1 MKKRCPYCH
10 AEMDLPE
17 TVGEQGYCR
26 CGAYGR
32 ISLLRDAPLFR
43 EKARKALG
51 VDLTKQGGL
60 IEIVD
65 GGTLFEE
72 NGEPAIIQWARAPL
86 GSAQS

>member
-17 TVGEQGYCR
+17 TVGEQGYCG

-32 ISLLRDAPLFR
+32 ISLLRDAHLFQQ
-43 EKARKALG
+43 KARKALG

-72 NGEPAIIQWARAPL
+72 NGEPAIIQWARAPH
-86 GSAQS
+86 GNARS

>member
-17 TVGEQGYCR
+17 TVGKQGYCR

-32 ISLLRDAPLFR
+32 ISLLRDAHLFR

-72 NGEPAIIQWARAPL
+72 NGEPAIIQWARAPH
-86 GSAQS
+86 GNARS